1 MTTTRIKW
9 TNDGGFVKGTC
20 MGTWR
25 YAIVGEV
32 VLHCGA
38 DGIWSI
44 IGIDDHGQGKD
55 VAEKHWQEL
64 WRLYAVAELG
74 WNTYRYVAG
83 MPPPKPA
90 PPTRRTLW
98 VNGETLTGEVRSI
111 STHTHSDGSQSVDIS
126 FVPDEAADTV
136 RLIESMGVEK

>member
-1 MTTTRIKW
+1 MTDNLINW
-9 TNDGGFVKGTC
+9 TNEAGFEKGVC
-20 MGTWR
+20 ISTWR

-38 DGIWSI
+38 DRIWSV
-44 IGIDDHGQGKD
+44 IGIDDHGHGKD
-55 VAEKHWQEL
+55 VAEKHWQDL

-74 WNTYRYVAG
+74 LTTYRHVLG

-90 PPTRRTLW
+90 PTRRTLW

-111 STHTHSDGSQSVDIS
+111 STHTHSDGTQSVDIS